1 MFKIDEHLV
10 YKKDVCLVKNIKKNT
25 KDIPVYVLE
34 PLNDKS
40 LTITIAKDNEN
51 IRDLISKIEMEEIIA
66 KIPDIDPLDIED
78 KLIENEYKKL
88 LKTNSH
94 EDLIRIIKT
103 TYLRNKER
111 LDNNKKIGER
121 DDNYFKLQQEYF
133 YNGVA
138 VIVGMTYG
146 DAWEY
151 VVDKV
156 SFFKEEQ

>member
-10 YKKDVCLVKNIKKNT
+10 YKKDVCLVKNIKKNA

-34 PLNDKS
+34 PLSDKS

-51 IRDLISKIEMEEIIA
+51 IRDLISKKEMEAIIA
-66 KIPDIDPLDIED
+66 KIPEIEPLDIED

-103 TYLRNKER
+103 TFLRNKER

-121 DDNYFKLQQEYF
+121 DNNYFKLAEEYF
-133 YNGVA
+133 YTEVA
-138 VIVGMTYG
+138 IIFGMTY
-146 DAWEY
+146 DEAKEY
-151 VVDKV
+151 VIDKV
-156 SFFKEEQ
+156 SFFKEEV